1 MKNLVDIN
9 GHINVENLIMN
20 SPSFK
25 KIMEDNVITD
35 EERAQQAER
44 VVALLNE
51 LNETCSEEQA
61 DLLRRLMAEFCV
73 LVGINVMY

>member
-9 GHINVENLIMN
+9 GHINVEKLIMN

-25 KIMEDNVITD
+25 KMMEDNVITD
-35 EERAQQAER
+35 EERAEQAER
-44 VVALLNE
+44 VIALLNE

-61 DLLRRLMAEFCV
+61 DLLRHLMAEFCV